1 MSQLQKRVVV
11 DFPFFFSN
19 FHIIEMRDPDRQ
31 KNVQGIRKWNVF
43 FESAPVAKLLNI
55 LTGSD
60 VFYKSKIIYF
70 DIKALPLHTR

>member
-31 KNVQGIRKWNVF
+31 KNVQSIRKWNVF

-60 VFYKSKIIYF
+60 YKAKIIYF
-70 DIKALPLHTR
+70 DIKALHLHTR